1 MEKPVM
7 IKELVYEHIKN
18 LEHRYAMEVLED
30 AKILYEN
37 EQIKLGNYIPLPEE
51 RNKHHFIDSQFLTLE
66 LSDIETPNG
75 RKQDMSLDGMRL
87 KNIVDYSVQ
96 ISPEYL
102 EKVIVT
108 LKMRVNFIAKV
119 NED

>member
-1 MEKPVM
+1 
-7 IKELVYEHIKN
+7 
-18 LEHRYAMEVLED
+18 
-30 AKILYEN
+30 
-37 EQIKLGNYIPLPEE
+37 
-51 RNKHHFIDSQFLTLE
+51 
-66 LSDIETPNG
+66 
-75 RKQDMSLDGMRL
+75 MSLDGMRL